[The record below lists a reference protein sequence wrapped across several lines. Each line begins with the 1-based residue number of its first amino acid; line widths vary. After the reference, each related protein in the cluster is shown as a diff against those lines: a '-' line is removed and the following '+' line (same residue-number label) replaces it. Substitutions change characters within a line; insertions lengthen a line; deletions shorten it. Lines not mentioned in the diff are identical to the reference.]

1 LGKTFLAGGLFGV
14 VYLNFL
20 LKGRFFK
27 RWHKEKF
34 APRDGACPERERLRC
49 PDISRADEVP
59 QKVDVQIG

>member
-1 LGKTFLAGGLFGV
+1 LGRTFLAGGLFGV

-34 APRDGACPERERLRC
+34 APRDGPVQKEKGYAARTLHVPE
-49 PDISRADEVP
+49 
-59 QKVDVQIG
+59 KVHKKYMY